1 MVEGSSAPYFNT
13 AGVGAR
19 TMTRVRPG
27 TAIHQW
33 SCTMAFRVRF
43 IRLTIGATV
52 LLSIPAQA
60 QERVDEAAMEKIKA
74 EGLQRS
80 QVMETASWLTD
91 VFGARLTGSPNIKAA
106 GEWAAKKLAE
116 WGMVNAKLEPWGY
129 FGRGWTN
136 DRLSLHVIAPT
147 PWPVIAY
154 SAAWTPGTNGT
165 VTGDVVRIDA
175 DSARDLEKYRGTL
188 RNAFVMLLPKR
199 ELAPRFTPDA
209 ERYTDA
215 GLDSLEI
222 PPAARGGGGRGGRG
236 GRGGGRGNA
245 GAPSFTQVR
254 AQFLAGEGIA
264 AIIQP
269 GSGNSATGTVF
280 TGGAGSRDPKT
291 PTGTLTLIL
300 APEHYNRIARIVEKG
315 TPVRMEANV
324 KNTFYDNDLNAFNIV
339 AEIPGSDPRL
349 RDELVMLGAHFDSW
363 HAGTGATDNAAGSA
377 VMMEALRVLKASGLP
392 MKRTV
397 RIGLWTGEENGLL
410 GSRAY
415 VRNHFGI
422 PGDTTGTA
430 PVQPAHEKF
439 SGYFNVDNGTGKIR
453 GVYLQG
459 NAAAGPIF
467 TEWMKPFNSM
477 GTGAVTIR
485 NTGGT
490 DHLAFDGAG
499 LPGWQFIQDEVEYG
513 SRTHHSNMDV
523 FDRLVADDMK
533 HNATVVAAFVYLA
546 ANRDD
551 KLPRKPRVVQ

>member
-1 MVEGSSAPYFNT
+1 MAIKTRFGRLV
-13 AGVGAR
+13 VGA
-19 TMTRVRPG
+19 TLFLP
-27 TAIHQW
+27 
-33 SCTMAFRVRF
+33 
-43 IRLTIGATV
+43 
-52 LLSIPAQA
+52 LLARA
-60 QERVDEAAMEKIKA
+60 QENVDAAAIEKIKA

-106 GEWAAKKLAE
+106 GEWAAKKLTE
-116 WGMVNAKLEPWGY
+116 WGMVDAKLEPWGY

-154 SAAWTPGTNGT
+154 SAAWTPGTNGV
-165 VTGDVVRIDA
+165 VTGDVVRIEA
-175 DSARDLEKYRGTL
+175 DSAADLPKYRGKL
-188 RNAFVMLLPKR
+188 KNAFVMLIPKR
-199 ELAPRFTPDA
+199 ELNPRFTPDA
-209 ERYTDA
+209 ERYTEA
-215 GLDSLEI
+215 GLDSLEV
-222 PPAARGGGGRGGRG
+222 PPAARAGGAGRG
-236 GRGGGRGNA
+236 GRGGGRGGA
-245 GAPSFTQVR
+245 GGAPSFTQLR
-254 AQFLAGEGIA
+254 ADFLANEGVA

-269 GSGNSATGTVF
+269 GSGNSAHGTVF
-280 TGGAGSRDPKT
+280 TGGAGSRDPKN
-291 PTGTLTLIL
+291 PTRTLTLIL
-300 APEHYNRIARIVEKG
+300 APEHYNRIARIIEKG
-315 TPVRMEANV
+315 TPVRLEANV
-324 KNTFYDNDLNAFNIV
+324 KNTFYDQDLNAFNIV
-339 AEIPGSDPRL
+339 ADIPGTDPRL
-349 RDELVMLGAHFDSW
+349 KDELVMLGAHFDSW

-377 VMMEALRVLKASGLP
+377 VMMEALRILKAAGLP

-415 VRNHFGI
+415 VRSHFGV

-430 PVQPAHEKF
+430 PVKPAHEKF

-459 NAAAGPIF
+459 NQAVGPIF
-467 TEWMKPFNSM
+467 SDWMKPFNSM
-477 GTGAVTIR
+477 GAGTVTIR

-490 DHLAFDGAG
+490 DHGSFDNAG

-523 FDRLVADDMK
+523 FDRLVAEDMK

-546 ANRDD
+546 ANRDE
-551 KLPRKPRVVQ
+551 KLPRKPTARAVQ

>member
-1 MVEGSSAPYFNT
+1 M
-13 AGVGAR
+13 
-19 TMTRVRPG
+19 
-27 TAIHQW
+27 
-33 SCTMAFRVRF
+33 
-43 IRLTIGATV
+43 
-52 LLSIPAQA
+52 LLSVPARA
-60 QERVDEAAMEKIKA
+60 QEPVNEAAIERIKA
-74 EGLQRS
+74 EGLERS

-106 GEWAAKKLAE
+106 GEWAAKKLTE

-154 SAAWTPGTNGT
+154 AAAWTPGTNGT
-165 VTGDVVRIDA
+165 VTGDVVRLEA
-175 DSARDLEKYRGTL
+175 DSAPDLARYRGKL
-188 RNAFVMLLPKR
+188 RNAFVMLAPTRQLN
-199 ELAPRFTPDA
+199 PRFAPDA
-209 ERYTDA
+209 ERYTQA
-215 GLDSLEI
+215 ELDSMAALG
-222 PPAARGGGGRGGRG
+222 PPPARGGGPGRG
-236 GRGGGRGNA
+236 GRGGGA
-245 GAPSFTQVR
+245 GSGPSFTQQR
-254 AQFLAGEGIA
+254 TQFLIDEGIA

-269 GSGNSATGTVF
+269 GSGNSSMGTVF
-280 TGGAGSRDPKT
+280 TGGSGSRDPRN
-291 PTGTLTLIL
+291 PTRLLTLIL
-300 APEHYNRIARIVEKG
+300 APEHYNRIDRIMQKG

-324 KNTFYDNDLNAFNIV
+324 KNTFHDQDLNAFNIV

-349 RDELVMLGAHFDSW
+349 KDELVMLGAHFDSW

-377 VMMEALRVLKASGLP
+377 VMMEAMRILKASGLP
-392 MKRTV
+392 LKRTV
-397 RIGLWTGEENGLL
+397 RIALWTGEENGLL

-415 VRNHFGI
+415 VRSTFGV
-422 PGDTTGTA
+422 PGDTLY
-430 PVQPAHEKF
+430 PVKPAHEKF

-459 NAAAGPIF
+459 NEAVKPIF
-467 TEWMKPFNSM
+467 SAWMKPFDSL
-477 GTGAVTIR
+477 GTRTVTIR

-546 ANRDD
+546 ANRDE

>member
-1 MVEGSSAPYFNT
+1 MFERSANVLRLV
-13 AGVGAR
+13 AVGA
-19 TMTRVRPG
+19 
-27 TAIHQW
+27 
-33 SCTMAFRVRF
+33 
-43 IRLTIGATV
+43 LV
-52 LLSIPAQA
+52 LAAAPIAA
-60 QERVDEAAMEKIKA
+60 QEKVDAVAIDKIKA
-74 EGLQRS
+74 EGLERS

-91 VFGARLTGSPNIKAA
+91 VYGARLTGSPNIKAA
-106 GEWAAKKLAE
+106 AEWAAKKLTE

-136 DRLSLHVIAPT
+136 DRLSVQVIAPT

-154 SAAWTPGTNGT
+154 SAAWNPGTNGP
-165 VTGDVVRIDA
+165 VTGDVVQVIA
-175 DSARDLEKYRGTL
+175 DSARDLAEYKGKL
-188 RNAFVMLLPKR
+188 RNKFVMLVAKR
-199 ELAPRFTPDA
+199 ELNPRFTADA

-215 GLDSLEI
+215 GLDSLEA
-222 PPAARGGGGRGGRG
+222 PSAARGGGGGRGGRAGGGG
-236 GRGGGRGNA
+236 GRGGAG

-254 AQFLAGEGIA
+254 ADFLAAEGVA

-269 GSGNSATGTVF
+269 GSGNSAHGTVF
-280 TGGAGSRDPKT
+280 TGGAGSRDPKN
-291 PTGTLTLIL
+291 PTKTLTLIL

-315 TPVRMEANV
+315 QKVRIEADV
-324 KNTFYDNDLNAFNIV
+324 KNTFYDNDLNAFNVV

-349 RDELVMLGAHFDSW
+349 KEELVMLGAHFDSW

-377 VMMEALRVLKASGLP
+377 VMMEALRILKATGLP

-397 RIGLWTGEENGLL
+397 RIALWSGEESGLL

-415 VRNHFGI
+415 VRNHFGV

-430 PVQPAHEKF
+430 PVKPEHEKF

-459 NAAAGPIF
+459 NAAVGPIF
-467 TEWMKPFNSM
+467 EEWMKPFNSM
-477 GTGAVTIR
+477 GTGSVTIR

-490 DHLAFDGAG
+490 DHGSFDNAG

-513 SRTHHSNMDV
+513 TRTHHSNMDV

-546 ANRDD
+546 ANRDE

>member
-1 MVEGSSAPYFNT
+1 MSGRLSRKAVTLYSA
-13 AGVGAR
+13 ASL
-19 TMTRVRPG
+19 
-27 TAIHQW
+27 I
-33 SCTMAFRVRF
+33 
-43 IRLTIGATV
+43 V
-52 LLSIPAQA
+52 LAAVPVSA
-60 QERVDEAAMEKIKA
+60 QERVDEAAIDKIKA

-106 GEWAAKKLAE
+106 GEWAAKKLTE

-136 DRLSLHVIAPT
+136 DRLSLHVIEPT

-154 SAAWTPGTNGT
+154 AAAWTPGTNGA
-165 VTGDVVRIDA
+165 VTGEVVRIEA
-175 DSARDLEKYRGTL
+175 DSAPDLEKYRGKL
-188 RNAFVMLLPKR
+188 RNAFVMLVPKR
-199 ELAPRFTPDA
+199 ELNPRFRPDA
-209 ERYTDA
+209 ERYTEA
-215 GLDSLEI
+215 ELDSIEALG
-222 PPAARGGGGRGGRG
+222 PQPARGGGAGRGGRG
-236 GRGGGRGNA
+236 GAGRAG
-245 GAPSFTQVR
+245 GAPGQIPFTQRR
-254 AQFLAGEGIA
+254 AQFIADEGVA

-269 GSGNSATGTVF
+269 GTGNSASGTVF
-280 TGGAGSRDPKT
+280 TGGAGSRDPRN
-291 PTGTLTLIL
+291 PARTLTLIL

-315 TPVRMEANV
+315 VPVRMEANV
-324 KNTFYDNDLNAFNIV
+324 RNTFYDQDLNAFNIV
-339 AEIPGSDPRL
+339 AEIPGSDPGL
-349 RDELVMLGAHFDSW
+349 KDELVMLGAHFDSW

-377 VMMEALRVLKASGLP
+377 VMMEALRILKATGLP
-392 MKRTV
+392 LKRTV

-415 VRNHFGI
+415 VRSHFGS
-422 PGDTTGTA
+422 PTDTA
-430 PVQPAHEKF
+430 NPVKPAHGKF

-459 NAAAGPIF
+459 NQAVGPIF

-477 GTGAVTIR
+477 GTGTVTIR

-490 DHLAFDGAG
+490 DHGSFDAAG

-546 ANRDD
+546 ANRDER
-551 KLPRKPRVVQ
+551 LPRKVPPRAIQ

>member
-1 MVEGSSAPYFNT
+1 MFDRTRTALASISAI
-13 AGVGAR
+13 A
-19 TMTRVRPG
+19 
-27 TAIHQW
+27 
-33 SCTMAFRVRF
+33 
-43 IRLTIGATV
+43 V
-52 LLSIPAQA
+52 LALPAAA
-60 QERVDEAAMEKIKA
+60 QEKVDEAAIEKIKA

-106 GEWAAKKLAE
+106 GEWAAKKLTE

-136 DRLSLHVIAPT
+136 DRLSLHVVAPT

-154 SAAWTPGTNGT
+154 AAAWTPGTNGT
-165 VTGDVVRIDA
+165 VTGEVVRVEA
-175 DSARDLEKYRGTL
+175 DSARDLEKYRGKL
-188 RNAFVMLLPKR
+188 KNAFVMLMPKR
-199 ELAPRFTPDA
+199 ELNPRFRADA
-209 ERYTDA
+209 ERYTPA
-215 GLDSLEI
+215 ELDSM
-222 PPAARGGGGRGGRG
+222 AALGPQAPRGGGAGRGGRGGGGRGG
-236 GRGGGRGNA
+236 A
-245 GAPSFTQVR
+245 GPGPSFTQVR
-254 AQFLAGEGIA
+254 ADFLADEGVA

-280 TGGAGSRDPKT
+280 TGGAGSRDPKN
-291 PTGTLTLIL
+291 PTRTLTLIL

-315 TPVRMEANV
+315 QSVRMEANV
-324 KNTFYDNDLNAFNIV
+324 KNTFYDQDLNAFNIV
-339 AEIPGSDPRL
+339 AEIPGSDPKL
-349 RDELVMLGAHFDSW
+349 KEELVMLGAHFDSW

-377 VMMEALRVLKASGLP
+377 VMMEALRILKATGLP

-397 RIGLWTGEENGLL
+397 RIALWSGEENGLL

-430 PVQPAHEKF
+430 PVKPEHEKF

-453 GVYLQG
+453 GVYLQE
-459 NAAAGPIF
+459 NAAVGPIF
-467 TEWMKPFNSM
+467 KEWMKPFESM
-477 GTGAVTIR
+477 GMNTVTIR

-490 DHLAFDGAG
+490 DHGSFDAAG

-513 SRTHHSNMDV
+513 TRTHHSNMDV

-546 ANRDD
+546 ANRDA
-551 KLPRKPRVVQ
+551 KLPRKPARNVQ

>member
-1 MVEGSSAPYFNT
+1 MAFDVRFCRFA
-13 AGVGAR
+13 VGA
-19 TMTRVRPG
+19 T
-27 TAIHQW
+27 
-33 SCTMAFRVRF
+33 
-43 IRLTIGATV
+43 
-52 LLSIPAQA
+52 LLVSLSAQA
-60 QERVDEAAMEKIKA
+60 QEKVDEAAIDKIKA

-91 VFGARLTGSPNIKAA
+91 VFGARLTGSPSIKAA
-106 GEWAAKKLAE
+106 GEWAAKKLTE

-154 SAAWTPGTNGT
+154 AAAWTPGTNGA
-165 VTGDVVRIDA
+165 VTGEVVRVEA
-175 DSARDLEKYRGTL
+175 DSAPDLAKYRGKL
-188 RNAFVMLLPKR
+188 KNAFVMLVPKR
-199 ELAPRFTPDA
+199 ELNPRFTADA
-209 ERYTDA
+209 ERYTEA
-215 GLDSLEI
+215 GLDSLEV
-222 PPAARGGGGRGGRG
+222 PPAARAGGAGRG
-236 GRGGGRGNA
+236 GRGGGGGRGGA

-254 AQFLAGEGIA
+254 ADFLATEGVA

-269 GSGNSATGTVF
+269 GSGNSAHGTVF
-280 TGGAGSRDPKT
+280 TGGAGSRDPKN
-291 PTGTLTLIL
+291 PTRTLTLIL

-315 TPVRMEANV
+315 QPVRMEANV
-324 KNTFYDNDLNAFNIV
+324 KNTFYDQDLNAFNIV
-339 AEIPGSDPRL
+339 AEIPGSDPKL
-349 RDELVMLGAHFDSW
+349 KEELVMLGAHFDSW

-377 VMMEALRVLKASGLP
+377 VMMEALRILKATGLP
-392 MKRTV
+392 LKRTV
-397 RIGLWTGEENGLL
+397 RIALWTGEENGLL

-415 VRNHFGI
+415 VRNTFGN
-422 PGDTTGTA
+422 PADTTGQA
-430 PVQPAHEKF
+430 PVKPAYDKF

-459 NAAAGPIF
+459 NTEVGPIF

-477 GTGAVTIR
+477 GTNTVTIR

-490 DHLAFDGAG
+490 DHGSFDAVG

-523 FDRLVADDMK
+523 FDRLVAEDMK

-546 ANRDD
+546 ANRDA
-551 KLPRKPRVVQ
+551 KLPRKAPPRAVQ

>member
-1 MVEGSSAPYFNT
+1 MPQSMRS
-13 AGVGAR
+13 
-19 TMTRVRPG
+19 
-27 TAIHQW
+27 
-33 SCTMAFRVRF
+33 MASR
-43 IRLTIGATV
+43 
-52 LLSIPAQA
+52 LLSIGTMLALSTAPVDA
-60 QERVDEAAMEKIKA
+60 QEKVDVAAIDKIKA

-106 GEWAAKKLAE
+106 GEWAAKKLTE
-116 WGMVNAKLEPWGY
+116 WGMVNAKLDPWGY

-154 SAAWTPGTNGT
+154 AGAWTPGTNGT
-165 VTGDVVRIDA
+165 VTGEVVRVDA
-175 DSARDLEKYRGTL
+175 DSSPDLTKYRGKL
-188 RNAFVMLLPKR
+188 RNAFVMLVPKR
-199 ELAPRFTPDA
+199 DLNPRFAPDA
-209 ERYTDA
+209 ERYTEA
-215 GLDSLEI
+215 GLDSLEA
-222 PPAARGGGGRGGRG
+222 PPAARAGGAGRG
-236 GRGGGRGNA
+236 GRGGG
-245 GAPSFTQVR
+245 PFTQVR
-254 AQFLAGEGIA
+254 AEFLAAEGVA

-280 TGGAGSRDPKT
+280 TGGAGSRDPKN
-291 PTGTLTLIL
+291 PTRTLTLIL
-300 APEHYNRIARIVEKG
+300 APEHYNRIARVIEKG
-315 TPVRMEANV
+315 TSVRMEANV
-324 KNTFYDNDLNAFNIV
+324 KNTFYDQDLNAFNIV
-339 AEIPGSDPRL
+339 GEIPGTDPRL
-349 RDELVMLGAHFDSW
+349 KDELVMLGAHFDSW

-377 VMMEALRVLKASGLP
+377 VMMEALRILKATGLP

-415 VRNHFGI
+415 VRNTFGN
-422 PGDTTGTA
+422 PADTTGTA
-430 PVQPAHEKF
+430 PVKPAHEKF

-459 NAAAGPIF
+459 NAAVGPIF
-467 TEWMKPFNSM
+467 TDWMKPFNSM
-477 GTGAVTIR
+477 GTGTVTIR

-490 DHLAFDGAG
+490 DHGSFDAAG

-546 ANRDD
+546 ANRDE
-551 KLPRKPRVVQ
+551 KLPRKAPPRAVQ